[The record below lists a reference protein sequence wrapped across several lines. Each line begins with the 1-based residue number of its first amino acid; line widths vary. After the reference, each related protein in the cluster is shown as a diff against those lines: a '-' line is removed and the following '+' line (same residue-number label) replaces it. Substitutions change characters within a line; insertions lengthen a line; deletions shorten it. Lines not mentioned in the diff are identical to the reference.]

1 MNKEE
6 FFQRAPSWL
15 ESVRNNEVAI
25 SSRIRLA
32 RNLADT
38 LFPDWGGAV
47 VCQAVWQRLAPVFC
61 SILPASGGLVEE
73 MKEFTELERQI
84 LFERHLISREL
95 MAGKPGRG
103 LAVSSDESTAVMV
116 NEEDHIRLQ
125 TILPGLNLQQAWQQA
140 ESFDN
145 ELGAA
150 VKYAQTDLF
159 GHLTACPT
167 NVGTGL
173 RASVM
178 LHLPALVLINEITQV
193 IKAMNKLG
201 LTVRGMWGEGTD
213 AIGNMF
219 QISNQIT
226 LGLPAPEIV
235 ARLEKVVL
243 EIIGHEKNARQR
255 LMDRREAQVRDQIG
269 RSYGLLRYA
278 YMLDSK
284 EVLTMLSNLRLGVE
298 IGILPELPP
307 QLLDELMIYT
317 QPAHL
322 QQLEGK
328 ELKPKQRD
336 LARARLIRTR
346 LAPYAGPE

>member
-1 MNKEE
+1 
-6 FFQRAPSWL
+6 
-15 ESVRNNEVAI
+15 
-25 SSRIRLA
+25 
-32 RNLADT
+32 
-38 LFPDWGGAV
+38 
-47 VCQAVWQRLAPVFC
+47 
-61 SILPASGGLVEE
+61 
-73 MKEFTELERQI
+73 
-84 LFERHLISREL
+84 
-95 MAGKPGRG
+95 
-103 LAVSSDESTAVMV
+103 
-116 NEEDHIRLQ
+116 
-125 TILPGLNLQQAWQQA
+125 
-140 ESFDN
+140 
-145 ELGAA
+145 
-150 VKYAQTDLF
+150 
-159 GHLTACPT
+159 
-167 NVGTGL
+167 
-173 RASVM
+173 
-178 LHLPALVLINEITQV
+178 
-193 IKAMNKLG
+193 MNKLG